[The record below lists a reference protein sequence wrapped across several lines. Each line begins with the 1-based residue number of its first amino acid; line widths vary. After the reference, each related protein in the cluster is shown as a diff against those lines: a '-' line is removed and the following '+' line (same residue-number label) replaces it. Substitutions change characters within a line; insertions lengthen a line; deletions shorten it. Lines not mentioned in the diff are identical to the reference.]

1 MEPNQPGKN
10 GRRSPTAGGMVIA
23 LTSVKGSPAVTTTA
37 VGLASRWPDPGAVV
51 MEADPAGGDLAAR
64 FGHHFEP
71 GLATMALD
79 SRRTSGTLDP
89 QAWLQALPCGVEAL
103 LAAPGASAAASLAE
117 LAGRLPQLIAALAV
131 DRPAV
136 LIDTGRWQQDAATGG
151 LLSTADVVLI
161 MANPAIEGIRQLQVR
176 MEALRALNRDVR
188 LVLVGEDRWSPREIS
203 TTLGLPV
210 AGNLPIDPRGA
221 GVLSGRLEPRKGW
234 QSAAW
239 TGLPLIRAYRS
250 LAARLASS
258 PQQAAV
264 PVMRLAGPTR
274 RLAQRREP
282 S

>member
-1 MEPNQPGKN
+1 MGPDQPTKN
-10 GRRSPTAGGMVIA
+10 GHRSPTAGGMVIA

-37 VGLASRWPDPGAVV
+37 VGLAARWPDPGAVV
-51 MEADPAGGDLAAR
+51 IEADPTGGDLAAR

-79 SRRTSGTLDP
+79 SRRNSGTLDP
-89 QAWLQALPCGVEAL
+89 QAWLQTLPCGAEAL

-136 LIDTGRWQQDAATGG
+136 LIDTGRWQENSVTGR
-151 LLSTADVVLI
+151 LLNTADAVLV
-161 MANPAIEGIRQLQVR
+161 MAHPAIEGIRQLQVR
-176 MEALRALNRDVR
+176 TAALRALNRDVH
-188 LVLVGEDRWSPREIS
+188 LVLVGEGPWSPREIS

-210 AGNLPIDPRGA
+210 VGCLPVDPRGA
-221 GVLSGRLEPRKGW
+221 GVLSGRLKPRKGW

-239 TGLPLIRAYRS
+239 TGLPLIRACRG
-250 LAARLASS
+250 LAGRLASS
-258 PQQAAV
+258 PQRVAV
-264 PVMRLAGPTR
+264 PIMRVAEPTR
-274 RLAQRREP
+274 RLAQRREL